1 MQDEEYTRTLEED
14 RKLISRREEELRAKE
29 QAEEDAK
36 ENEELEFAVQLSKD
50 LEKENRMSRI
60 KAALPAEPVN
70 GPDVVN
76 IKFQLPSGKKIAR
89 NFLKENIVRD
99 LRYFLIL
106 YFNDNQIELPN
117 FSLSTNYPKRVLDND
132 LETVVNAGL
141 FPRGMLFVQNLDA

>member
-1 MQDEEYTRTLEED
+1 MQTLEED

-36 ENEELEFAVQLSKD
+36 ENQELERAVQLSKE
-50 LEKENRMSRI
+50 LEKENRLSRI
-60 KAALPAEPVN
+60 KASVPTEPVS
-70 GPDVVN
+70 GSDVVN
-76 IKFQLPSGKKIAR
+76 IKFQLPNGKKIAR

-117 FSLSTNYPKRVLDND
+117 FSLSTNYPKRVLDD
-132 LETVVNAGL
+132 DSETVANAGL